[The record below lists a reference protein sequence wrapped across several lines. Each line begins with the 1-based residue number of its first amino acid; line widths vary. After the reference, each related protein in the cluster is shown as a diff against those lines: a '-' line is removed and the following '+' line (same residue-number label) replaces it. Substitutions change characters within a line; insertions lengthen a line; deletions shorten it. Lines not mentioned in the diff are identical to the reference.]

1 MGNSSPKKD
10 NLAEKIVDLMFLE
23 RAFEDNPL
31 TERYISEKFNTSRT
45 PVRDALKTLENDD
58 LIERRK
64 KKGVFLKRPTP
75 KMIAELYELRSVL
88 ECFAVRRVVELATDN
103 DIKELEECANRFS
116 EALDSQDYLRME
128 KANLA
133 FHTKLI
139 ELSGNEMLIGMMGTM
154 NIIRKA
160 FQYSYSL
167 RPERQA
173 APSPYAHHDILD
185 KLKQRDAD
193 ASEALLKKHIQVGQK
208 RMLEQALGFRIFT

>member
-1 MGNSSPKKD
+1 MANTSPKKD
-10 NLAEKIVDLMFLE
+10 SLAEKIVDLMFLE

-31 TERYISEKFNTSRT
+31 TERYISERFNTSRT

-75 KMIAELYELRSVL
+75 KMIAELYELRIVL
-88 ECFAVRRVVELATDN
+88 ECFAVRRAVELATDD

-116 EALDSQDYLRME
+116 EALDAGNYLKME

-133 FHTKLI
+133 FHTRLI
-139 ELSGNEMLIGMMGTM
+139 ELSGNQMLIGMMGTM

-173 APSPYAHHDILD
+173 APSPHAHHDILE

-208 RMLEQALGFRIFT
+208 RMLEQALGFRIFS